1 MFTRRALFKLLAA
14 VGAGSVWPT
23 QVWAQKLHPATTSSH
38 SSVLAP
44 QTSSDI
50 LSTTSDSPSVLSAV
64 AQWENLVD
72 DLDSVELIGRYS
84 RLTPVGDGSR
94 DYRGPCPFCRQ
105 GPDSLMVGSREDSYL
120 CTDCLASGHA
130 LDFYIRTEQLTSAEA
145 IPRLTGLLV
154 SGALTGKRLRLER
167 MGVVLKETRRLA
179 CEALQHGSA
188 GRDARDWLKREGI
201 TQETTE
207 QFSLGFLSNDVRQ
220 ALIPHLRAKGF
231 EQAEL
236 EDIGITGWLAR
247 HGVETDVS
255 VLIPIRDADGGCRG
269 LYEQVTHQNAE
280 AIWTPYSLPY
290 GFSLLSPHRADRLVL
305 SAETGRASS
314 AAVILAER
322 PWDVVLLAEAGIENA
337 VYVAPLDPAEYGRRL
352 TLYLQRVQSAI
363 WPIRHA
369 DITVEFLRSLTEGCG
384 QSIGQLRFA
393 ILPPGLRL
401 PEVIRREG
409 LDSVRTRL
417 AGAKPLTEL
426 LGA

>member
-1 MFTRRALFKLLAA
+1 MFTRRTLFKLLAA
-14 VGAGSVWPT
+14 VGVGSPWPT
-23 QVWAQKLHPATTSSH
+23 HAWAQKLRPATSNSH

-44 QTSSDI
+44 QTPSDI
-50 LSTTSDSPSVLSAV
+50 LSTTNDAPPVLSAV
-64 AQWENLVD
+64 EQWENLLD
-72 DLDSVELIGRYS
+72 DLDGVELIGRYS

-120 CTDCLASGHA
+120 CTDCLAGGHA
-130 LDFYIRTEQLTSAEA
+130 LDFYIKMEQLTSAES
-145 IPRLTGLLV
+145 ILQLTGLLV

-167 MGVVLKETRRLA
+167 MVVALEETRRLA
-179 CEALQHGSA
+179 YEALQHGSA
-188 GRDARDWLKREGI
+188 GSAARDWLRREGI

-207 QFSLGFLSNDVRQ
+207 QFSLGFLSNEVRH

-231 EQAEL
+231 DQAEL

-247 HGVETDVS
+247 HGDESDSDV
-255 VLIPIRDADGGCRG
+255 VIPMKDVDGICRG
-269 LYEQVTHQNAE
+269 FYEQATHQNA
-280 AIWTPYSLPY
+280 AVMWTPYSLPY
-290 GFSLLSPHRADRLVL
+290 GFTLHSPHRADRLVL

-314 AAVILAER
+314 AAMILAER
-322 PWDVVLLAEAGIENA
+322 PWDVVLLAQDGIENA

-352 TLYLQRVQSAI
+352 TRYLQRVQIAI

-369 DITVEFLRSLTEGCG
+369 DITVEFLRGLTEGCG
-384 QSIGQLRFA
+384 QSIGQLHFA

-409 LDSVRTRL
+409 LDSVRARL